1 MLYPVKSRASYTEIG
16 NEKDYISWCDFKFH
30 ATLRSSDNSMHD
42 RRKKNEDRRKKNE
55 DRRKKNEDRRRME
68 GRRMKIEG
76 IRMKIER
83 R

>member
-42 RRKKNEDRRKKNE
+42 RRKKNEDRR
-55 DRRKKNEDRRRME
+55 RME